1 MNPVVSYIKQT
12 LQGYYPDSEL
22 VPMAKLLLTQ
32 VFGMSVVELYAG
44 KDTTFSVN
52 ERKQLDDILVR
63 LIVKKHP
70 QESVYLSHRNSK
82 TDFPV
87 LTCAISLG
95 KEEAYAVVGAR
106 PSRAVKVKLSDQW
119 NVMIKDDEGRRK
131 IADEVTGQLNFGS
144 NMRGSADYRRH
155 LSEVLIRRGL
165 AQLEE
170 RREN

>member
-63 LIVKKHP
+63 LQKLEPI
-70 QESVYLSHRNSK
+70 QYIIGTEEFYG
-82 TDFPV
+82 
-87 LTCAISLG
+87 LTF
-95 KEEAYAVVGAR
+95 EAVSYTHLTL
-106 PSRAVKVKLSDQW
+106 PTTSRV
-119 NVMIKDDEGRRK
+119 
-131 IADEVTGQLNFGS
+131 
-144 NMRGSADYRRH
+144 
-155 LSEVLIRRGL
+155 
-165 AQLEE
+165 
-170 RREN
+170 